1 MKKRIQKPA
10 KLMKLSPNSEAYK
23 SKMKRDN
30 LGGSPDIYQRVDLD
44 WRSVQT
50 ASVMNID
57 IDEFFDNHLSN
68 HKSDPAWHDYEIVN
82 HHFIKKEGR

>member
-30 LGGSPDIYQRVDLD
+30 LGGNPDIYQRVGLD
-44 WRSVQT
+44 WRSVQS
-50 ASVMNID
+50 ASVMNVD
-57 IDEFFDNHLSN
+57 VDKFFDNHLAD
-68 HKSDPAWHDYEIVN
+68 KTDIDPAWNKFDIVDG
-82 HHFIKKEGR
+82 HFVRKS